1 MPTYTVITVLGH
13 FHDHLGAVE
22 GRVDVFGH
30 NIHTTVVGAG
40 TADEAIGQVRDAFRT
55 VGGPERVS
63 PDTTTPYPA
72 DRWTVVGVASNDVC
86 ATANALAVIVGEHK
100 VEGTRE
106 SVLSHRWTE
115 MVNAPTADAAERA
128 GQKAADGRYN
138 TSWE

>member
-1 MPTYTVITVLGH
+1 MATWTVITVLGH

-100 VEGTRE
+100 VEGARNTM
-106 SVLSHRWTE
+106 LSHRWAEVVT
-115 MVNAPTADAAERA
+115 APTALEAVRD
-128 GQKAADGRYN
+128 GQKAADDRYN
-138 TSWE
+138 ASWE